1 MVTAKEIRR
10 LQQDAAR
17 MEAGAYGMSF
27 RATEMRK
34 INDEQR
40 AFVEMLGERLA
51 ASRERRLRRASS

>member
-1 MVTAKEIRR
+1 
-10 LQQDAAR
+10 